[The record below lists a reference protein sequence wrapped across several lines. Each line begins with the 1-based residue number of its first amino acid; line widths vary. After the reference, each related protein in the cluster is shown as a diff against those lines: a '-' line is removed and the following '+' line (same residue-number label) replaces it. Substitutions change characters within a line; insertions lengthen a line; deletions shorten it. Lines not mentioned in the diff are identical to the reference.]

1 MSENLNIETTTAA
14 AVVSMVKNQI
24 SREKVVYK
32 AYVEANKVTSANV
45 AEHVKALRELAYPGV
60 KADGRAPLDT
70 PERKAKK
77 FADKVRL
84 GLRYYTDEAQPEMDD
99 ATKDYLAAVIKS
111 VDVATD
117 HGIDAARVMAA
128 VTEHINALLS

>member
-45 AEHVKALRELAYPGV
+45 AEHVKALREMAYPGI
-60 KADGRAPLDT
+60 KADGRAALDT

-84 GLRYYTDEAQPEMDD
+84 GLRYYTDEAQPEMNQT
-99 ATKDYLAAVIKS
+99 TKDYLAAVLKS
-111 VDVATD
+111 VETATS
-117 HGIDAARVMAA
+117 HGIDAERVMAA